1 MCSTKDPNRRRS
13 GCPTVHCGSSRTLA
27 VATGLLVLFVG
38 EPLGVVVHAVVEVD
52 GLPPAQL
59 VPSLIGRYDRAVLGW
74 PAVLGQLHR
83 NRSDHPEHRI
93 AQFSNAERGGAA
105 DVEHLTVGIAGEQ

>member
-27 VATGLLVLFVG
+27 AATGLLVLFVG

-59 VPSLIGRYDRAVLGW
+59 VPSLIGRTDRTVLAL
-74 PAVLGQLHR
+74 PAVLGQLHP
-83 NRSDHPEHRI
+83 NRPAHPVQRI
-93 AQFSNAERGGAA
+93 AQILNP
-105 DVEHLTVGIAGEQ
+105 